1 MSHLHRAW
9 VSESAIRAVLEAP
22 ELRPAGQRF
31 VTTPAGVQIGCAHV
45 KPPMRD
51 AGAISGPHR
60 APARLLVRM
69 LGSTRAWL
77 IVVGMAFAALLLTAC
92 SGPTEIEAAQDVAAQ
107 VDDARIDEWVQ
118 VAQRAN
124 PNLTAE
130 DLSRVRAAAMFL
142 EGTRPPPVSRK

>member
-45 KPPMRD
+45 RPPMRD

-77 IVVGMAFAALLLTAC
+77 IVVCMAFAALLLTAC
-92 SGPTEIEAAQDVAAQ
+92 SWPTEVEAAQDVAAQ
-107 VDDARIDEWVQ
+107 VEDGRIDEWVQ
-118 VAQRAN
+118 AARRAN
-124 PNLTAE
+124 PNLTQDDVA
-130 DLSRVRAAAMFL
+130 RIRAAAGQI
-142 EGTRPPPVSRK
+142 ERNPK